1 MDIIKATQEIQE
13 IKEVTPLELALVI
26 NENEDLIRIGA
37 TIYPLT
43 VRIKSMSAFVCQ
55 DVHTR
60 FPYVPFHKEFTS
72 DMFLTVKDTIQLVD
86 PMALYMTKVGLLCKW
101 EPESHTKVPIRRIH
115 NRRIFA

>member
-1 MDIIKATQEIQE
+1 MDITKAIQERKE

-26 NENEDLIRIGA
+26 NENEDLIRVGA

-43 VRIKSMSAFVCQ
+43 VRIKSMPPDVCR
-55 DVHTR
+55 DVHMR
-60 FPYVPFHKEFTS
+60 FPYVPFQQEFAS
-72 DMFLTVKDTIQLVD
+72 DMFLTVKDTIQLMD

-101 EPESHTKVPIRRIH
+101 DPESHTKVPIRRIH

>member
-1 MDIIKATQEIQE
+1 MDTIIKGIQE

-43 VRIKSMSAFVCQ
+43 VRIKSMSAFICR

-60 FPYVPFHKEFTS
+60 FPYVSFHKEFTS